1 MSAYI
6 HERSRRGPIILLI
19 VSFLFVNFLFF
30 IDEGWYD
37 LRWMKQPGN
46 WLVFALYLGILFGSQ
61 MIFYTW
67 ICRRLQRSDR
77 IMLSAIGGMALL
89 FIVVFSIWGVA
100 A

>member
-1 MSAYI
+1 M
-6 HERSRRGPIILLI
+6 
-19 VSFLFVNFLFF
+19 FVNFLFF

-61 MIFYTW
+61 MIFYNW
-67 ICRRLQRSDR
+67 ICRRFQLSDR
-77 IMLSAIGGMALL
+77 IVLSAIGGVALL

>member
-1 MSAYI
+1 MSAHI
-6 HERSRRGPIILLI
+6 HERIRSGPFILLI

-46 WLVFALYLGILFGSQ
+46 WLAFALYLGILFGSQ
-61 MIFYTW
+61 MIFHTW
-67 ICRRLQRSDR
+67 ICCRLQRSDR
-77 IMLSAIGGMALL
+77 IVLSAIGGVVLL
-89 FIVVFSIWGVA
+89 FIVVFAIWGIA

>member
-1 MSAYI
+1 MSASI
-6 HERSRRGPIILLI
+6 HTRPGRAPIILLI
-19 VSFLFVNFLFF
+19 VAFLIVNFLFF

-46 WLVFALYLGILFGSQ
+46 WLVFALYLGLLFVSQ

-67 ICRRLQRSDR
+67 ICRRLISSDR
-77 IMLSAIGGMALL
+77 IVLSAIGGVVLL
-89 FIVVFSIWGVA
+89 FIIVFSIWGIA